1 MIETQR
7 LSRNVN
13 FFVAGY
19 HKKGERMKELTYIV
33 QSAKSL
39 LNPGQHVRDEH
50 CEVYELI
57 FNLHSKQHRGQM
69 KKWVHRASWVTCIA
83 VMHPFCFRCEKCG
96 DTLSMIAV
104 KTWKEKHQ
112 QRKDT
117 LLLPADKMSRTSG
130 TFGPYLSV
138 ISYAAL
144 GISFFHFILVSV
156 YLKLSAFISLL
167 RLCWTPPQKPIL
179 TLKRERK
186 KGS

>member
-13 FFVAGY
+13 FFCCRISQ
-19 HKKGERMKELTYIV
+19 ERGKNERAHVYCTV
-33 QSAKSL
+33 CSVTAKSRS
-39 LNPGQHVRDEH
+39 GWDEH
-50 CEVYELI
+50 WEVYELL
-57 FNLHSKQHRGQM
+57 FNLHSKQYRHQI
-69 KKWVHRASWVTCIA
+69 KKWVHGASWVTCIA
-83 VMHPFCFRCEKCG
+83 VMHPFCCRCEKCG

-130 TFGPYLSV
+130 TFGPYLPV

-144 GISFFHFILVSV
+144 GISFFHFILVIV

-186 KGS
+186 KDS